1 MKKLLIVLIAAVG
14 VILYSASALVLF
26 TADKNAR
33 YTVYTDGFNQNEYV
47 LNAFTAYKTCFFESE
62 KGLSVKPDADFDCE
76 KFIKSL
82 SAEKIFTESCEG
94 IKLTYYRSPFIK
106 NYITLKNEK
115 INLEIAQKPNG
126 EIIIGTPIILGS
138 I

>member
-26 TADKNAR
+26 TADKTAR
-33 YTVYTDGFNQNEYV
+33 YTVYTDGFNSDEYA
-47 LNAFTAYKTCFFESE
+47 LDSFSAYKTCLFESE
-62 KGLSVKPDADFDCE
+62 KGLSVKPAADFDCE
-76 KFIKSL
+76 KFIKSV
-82 SAEKIFTESCEG
+82 SAEKIFTENCEG
-94 IKLTYYRSPFIK
+94 IELTYYRSPFIK

-115 INLEIAQKPNG
+115 INLEIARKPNG